1 VDEEDKA
8 VLLEGIYRT
17 RLKQQPPAEWKELPD
32 EERTAKMRNAVLESW
47 SKSELLLRQLGQA
60 RAASIKDYLVERG
73 GLEDQRIYLLD
84 VSLAQGQAGGQVA
97 TALHL
102 GSL

>member
-1 VDEEDKA
+1 
-8 VLLEGIYRT
+8 
-17 RLKQQPPAEWKELPD
+17 
-32 EERTAKMRNAVLESW
+32 
-47 SKSELLLRQLGQA
+47 
-60 RAASIKDYLVERG
+60 VERG

-84 VSLAQGQAGGQVA
+84 VSLAQGQAGSQVA